1 MSTERWVLLGLARPR
16 AAWFAEVA
24 RWTTAGLLPAEFVK
38 CVSAEEVR
46 TRLSS
51 GRPYSALLIDA
62 TAAGF
67 DRDLVAAAAAAGTA
81 VVAVADERSGR
92 WSAADLGVAAVLPP
106 DFDAA
111 ALLDALSTTAHQVA
125 RATLLPPLVGD
136 DAALR
141 WQGRLVTV
149 CGTGGA
155 GTSTVAAAL
164 AQAAASDV
172 RNGASVVLADLARRA
187 DQGVLHDAPDVGPG
201 LQELVEAHRLARPG
215 PGEVRALT
223 FEVPTRGYRLLLG
236 LRRPSAWSALRPRA
250 VDAALEGLRQA
261 FQVTVAQVD
270 ADFEGE
276 TEGGS
281 IEVEE
286 RNHLARRA
294 AVTADVV
301 VAVGRPGLSGT
312 AALGR
317 LLEEVV
323 AAGVAPSRLLP
334 VIVRAPRSPRAR
346 ADLARALAEVSRT
359 AGDVAGPTWVPD
371 RDPDRHHHDAAALP
385 LAIVRPLDAAVHA
398 VLDRHVDAPPPL
410 PEPQPITPGSL
421 GTWAGDPAS

>member
-1 MSTERWVLLGLARPR
+1 MSNDRWVVLGLARPR
-16 AAWFAEVA
+16 AGWFAEVA
-24 RWTTAGLLPAEFVK
+24 RWTTAGVVAAEFVK
-38 CVSAEEVR
+38 CVSVEEVR

-51 GRPYSALLIDA
+51 GRPHSALLIDA

-67 DRDLVAAAAAAGTA
+67 DRDLVAAAAAAGTVVLA
-81 VVAVADERSGR
+81 VGDGRSGR

-111 ALLDALSTTAHQVA
+111 TLLDALTATAHQVA
-125 RATLLPPLVGD
+125 RATSLAPLVGD
-136 DAALR
+136 EAAVR
-141 WQGRLVTV
+141 WQGRLIAV

-164 AQAAASDV
+164 AQAAAADV

-215 PGEVRALT
+215 PADVRALT
-223 FEVPTRGYRLLLG
+223 FEVPARGYRLLLG

-250 VDAALEGLRQA
+250 VDAALEGLRQS
-261 FQVTVAQVD
+261 FQVTVAQID

-276 TEGGS
+276 ADGGS

-286 RNHLARRA
+286 RNHVARRVA
-294 AVTADVV
+294 ATADVV

-323 AAGVAPSRLLP
+323 AAGVAPSRLVP
-334 VIVRAPRSPRAR
+334 VVVRAPRSPRAR
-346 ADLARALAEVSRT
+346 ADLARALAELSRA
-359 AGDVAGPTWVPD
+359 AGDVTGPAWVPD
-371 RDPDRHHHDAAALP
+371 RDPDLAHHDACPLP
-385 LAIVRPLDAAVHA
+385 TAIVRPLDAAVRA

-410 PEPQPITPGSL
+410 PEPQPIEPGSL